1 MIKLED
7 FRKNLWGDLMI
18 AAIVVSF
25 IILIV
30 MSIVQFNLH

>member
-7 FRKNLWGDLMI
+7 FRKNLWGDLILAVIMI
-18 AAIVVSF
+18 SL

-30 MSIVQFNLH
+30 MSIVHFNTH